1 MSSIE
6 RSKHL
11 VRSSFSGLELKGKQ
25 LKIFQRSRS
34 DSEIINAFQNI
45 ERLIINDGSISYSQA
60 KLHEYSPLKKHFE
73 AHMKEGLN
81 LLQFR
86 KCIKDDCCK
95 LIVELLP
102 SMPAPVLA
110 PYGLHYLP
118 FDDIY

>member
-11 VRSSFSGLELKGKQ
+11 VGSSFSGLELKGKQ